1 LIKPEL
7 YDIIIIESSSVD
19 HPEHNM
25 ERKDKMRP
33 KHLVTAL
40 LTAALLSSCS
50 GSHVNSSSSSEDDT
64 KTVTKT
70 VSEEMADTA
79 SDTLTDTPA
88 DTQQDNIQS
97 TDSSKEAST
106 EEGAKAFDISILTD
120 ALPGISSSY
129 EDNCIYES
137 GTSGGYDFD
146 LVIDLNKW
154 AGKTSPDQIKT
165 ISQVFWECY
174 PRMYDRFGVTARASR
189 TAFIAIEDEDYS
201 PAYTLGNWIHLH
213 DEWLQENPTDF
224 DVITHELTHII
235 QNDWNPETCEFSEY
249 IERFA
254 DFCRY
259 EYAFQD
265 GIYNDACWTLWEA
278 DKEDSLASSNRF
290 FVWLD
295 YTYSTPENDIMLNF
309 FRVCCE
315 GKYKA
320 NDWDKAWE
328 EIFAGS
334 ALEGRHIYDVWTEFT
349 KTDFAYL
356 SATSS
361 DGPSE
366 LLKRYDIRGRLK

>member
-1 LIKPEL
+1 MILRSIS
-7 YDIIIIESSSVD
+7 DIIKERISGAI
-19 HPEHNM
+19 PERIM

-33 KHLVTAL
+33 KYLVTAL
-40 LTAALLSSCS
+40 LSAAIFCSCTGCQEGSVSSSDNDVQVVTTTTAA
-50 GSHVNSSSSSEDDT
+50 ET
-64 KTVTKT
+64 T
-70 VSEEMADTA
+70 DTA
-79 SDTLTDTPA
+79 SVTTTGSEEATADNDPDTPQN
-88 DTQQDNIQS
+88 TS
-97 TDSSKEAST
+97 TAPEL
-106 EEGAKAFDISILTD
+106 DISVVANAIPD
-120 ALPGISSSY
+120 ISVSY
-129 EDNCIYES
+129 EDKCIHES
-137 GTSGGYDFD
+137 GTANGYNFE
-146 LVIDLNKW
+146 LFIDLNKW
-154 AGKTSPDQIKT
+154 DGNTTLEQISK
-165 ISQVFWECY
+165 ISQLFWECY
-174 PRMYDRFGVTARASR
+174 PRMYDRFGIIAKADRTVT
-189 TAFIAIEDEDYS
+189 IAIENEDYY

-213 DEWLQENPTDF
+213 DQRLLDEPEDF
-224 DVITHELTHII
+224 DVVTHELTHVI
-235 QNDWNPETCEFSEY
+235 QNDWNADACEFSEY

-265 GIYNDACWTLWEA
+265 GLYNDACWTLWEA
-278 DKEDSLASSNRF
+278 DEENSLAASNRF

-309 FRVCCE
+309 FRVCSE
-315 GKYKA
+315 GRYA
-320 NDWDKAWE
+320 SNDWDKAWE